1 MNIMKRKRVFN
12 LSSIGLVLLLP
23 YVLVGMVN
31 GSERI
36 LMNYRPDMEMYLAAI
51 LSCQISSGYELQ
63 TIEAQAV
70 IARSN
75 LTRKLEEKENIT
87 EFLRETGMGIKSQ
100 WKWWIENEIYEKAVE
115 NTKGKIILVD
125 GDLKLVPY
133 HEISAG
139 VTRDGQDVFGNS
151 EYKYL
156 KSVDSSA
163 DKNSPDYF
171 SSTYISESQL
181 PDELKI
187 KERDSAGYVLSLE
200 ADDKILE
207 GEAFALGMG
216 LASSDFSIQKTGKK
230 VRFLCRG
237 KGHGLGFSQYGGNE
251 LAKNGS
257 SWKEILE
264 EYFPEM
270 DISTCNLTVG
280 EK

>member
-1 MNIMKRKRVFN
+1 MSIMKRKSVFN
-12 LSSIGLVLLLP
+12 LSKILVFALLP
-23 YVLVGMVN
+23 YLSVSVIN

-36 LMNYRPDMEMYLAAI
+36 LLNYRPDSEVYLTAV
-51 LSCQISSGYELQ
+51 LSCQISPDYELQ
-63 TIEAQAV
+63 TVEAQAV

-75 LTRKLEEKENIT
+75 LFRKFAEEENRLDV
-87 EFLRETGMGIKSQ
+87 LREMGKSIKNQ
-100 WKWWIENEIYEKAVE
+100 WKWWISDEIYEDAVE
-115 NTKGKIILVD
+115 NTEGKVLLVD
-125 GDLKLVPY
+125 GKLDLVPY
-133 HEISAG
+133 HEISG
-139 VTRDGQDVFGNS
+139 GTTRDGETVFGSS
-151 EYKYL
+151 EYQYL

-171 SSTYISESQL
+171 SSTYISERQL
-181 PDELKI
+181 PKELEI
-187 KERDSAGYVLSLE
+187 KERDSAGYVLSLQ

-207 GEAFALGMG
+207 GEMFALGMG
-216 LASSDFSIQKTGKK
+216 LPSSNFSIQKTGSK

-270 DISTCNLTVG
+270 DISTCNLTAG